1 MEEEGATGR
10 LPLSAVVPTALA
22 CLANVA
28 PHVPAWSGPSAT
40 LLCEMLA
47 RLAAPSFLLADRMRP
62 TLLTSLVDVFAISL
76 LHTHTSNLPLLAAL
90 LRSEPLLRAI
100 STMSTSSEA
109 NDGEG
114 GNGEGGNGE
123 GGNGEDGGRFL
134 PTAAWKAEWRS
145 TLQLAPLLACID
157 AIPQATRPRLLSGAP
172 QALRALRLKDH
183 LPPPPPL
190 QVRRYQ
196 PNEDSRTWLA
206 QVIWGLVYERNA
218 GWANPGG
225 GGGVGDELFDAR
237 AVRLVQ
243 IMQVV
248 PEEED

>member
-1 MEEEGATGR
+1 MAVDSFQRQHGRPNGGAR
-10 LPLSAVVPTALA
+10 CSWRRSWPALT
-22 CLANVA
+22 
-28 PHVPAWSGPSAT
+28 PF
-40 LLCEMLA
+40 
-47 RLAAPSFLLADRMRP
+47 RRP
-62 TLLTSLVDVFAISL
+62 
-76 LHTHTSNLPLLAAL
+76 
-90 LRSEPLLRAI
+90 
-100 STMSTSSEA
+100 
-109 NDGEG
+109 
-114 GNGEGGNGE
+114 
-123 GGNGEDGGRFL
+123 
-134 PTAAWKAEWRS
+134 
-145 TLQLAPLLACID
+145 
-157 AIPQATRPRLLSGAP
+157 RPRLLSGAP

-218 GWANPGG
+218 GWANPGW
-225 GGGVGDELFDAR
+225 GGVGDELFDAR